1 MVAMKRKLIIIA
13 VLVISLVASYILCNT
28 KQNDADIDP
37 VKVEEYTAV
46 LENSVDLDS
55 IAGTYCGVLPPNVE
69 TILTLNA
76 DGTYRLKRKSA
87 NESDSCEVLNGIF
100 KVIDGSI
107 LMLEHPS
114 SGDNIFYKVKNDSGI
129 ILIDSFGNEPK
140 ARDSKLYI
148 LKNKMDFI
156 FELISE
162 YSYIYNNLYR
172 IIVLKIS
179 FSLEKSCIKYIFIKD
194 LLYFC
199 EQI

>member
-46 LENSVDLDS
+46 LENSVNLDS

-69 TILTLNA
+69 TILALNA

-162 YSYIYNNLYR
+162 YSYIYITY
-172 IIVLKIS
+172 IVL
-179 FSLEKSCIKYIFIKD
+179 LC
-194 LLYFC
+194 
-199 EQI
+199 

>member
-28 KQNDADIDP
+28 KQYDADIDP

-87 NESDSCEVLNGIF
+87 NESDDCEVLN
-100 KVIDGSI
+100 
-107 LMLEHPS
+107 
-114 SGDNIFYKVKNDSGI
+114 IFYQS
-129 ILIDSFGNEPK
+129 
-140 ARDSKLYI
+140 A
-148 LKNKMDFI
+148 
-156 FELISE
+156 
-162 YSYIYNNLYR
+162 
-172 IIVLKIS
+172 
-179 FSLEKSCIKYIFIKD
+179 
-194 LLYFC
+194 
-199 EQI
+199 